1 MGKEKEHKIIV
12 KDKIVKSSDEEEKR
26 IEEWIQRYDTN
37 VKRVRKRIHKKGSIQ
52 KGRNE
57 RRKKKKHKIVRR

>member
-1 MGKEKEHKIIV
+1 MRKEKEHKITV

-37 VKRVRKRIHKKGSIQ
+37 VKRVRKRIHKKGSTYS
-52 KGRNE
+52 E
-57 RRKKKKHKIVRR
+57 REE